1 MTHILQHFG
10 VPIPPVQSAPPPAL
24 QATIVPSIQYGPQL
38 HSFGPSIYPL
48 RTVTM
53 DFSTQVVEPVSAPPL
68 VPPASDVT
76 TAVVAIFMTSPA
88 LADPAPEP
96 VSESAPAPASTA
108 YTGSETDSDTLLVF
122 ALLP

>member
-1 MTHILQHFG
+1 
-10 VPIPPVQSAPPPAL
+10 
-24 QATIVPSIQYGPQL
+24 
-38 HSFGPSIYPL
+38 
-48 RTVTM
+48 M